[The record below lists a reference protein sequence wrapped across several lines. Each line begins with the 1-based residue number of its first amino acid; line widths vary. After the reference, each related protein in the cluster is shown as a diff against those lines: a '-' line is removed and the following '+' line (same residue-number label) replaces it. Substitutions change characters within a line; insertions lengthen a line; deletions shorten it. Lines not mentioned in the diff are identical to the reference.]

1 MVDIFKALSEESRL
15 RIIALLVQ
23 GDLCVCEIEDCLKM
37 TQSNVSRHLI
47 VLKNCGILKTYKK
60 AQWVY
65 YGINTEFINLNKNL
79 WLYITEKIDGSPNFK
94 IGIDER
100 LKCLQKDLCNSKA

>member
-15 RIIALLVQ
+15 RIITLLIQ
-23 GDLCVCEIEDCLKM
+23 GDMCVCEIEDCLKM

-47 VLKNCGILKTYKK
+47 VLKNCGILETYKK

-65 YGINTEFINLNKNL
+65 YRISNKFIDQNQHL
-79 WLYITEKIDGSPNFK
+79 WLYITKQIDESPNFK
-94 IGIDER
+94 IAIEER
-100 LKCLQKDLCNSKA
+100 QKCKQKDLCNLKG